1 MSYAQENGYTPL
13 SFDEIMS
20 SLREGLNTQMGTS
33 YTAESFVGTGWYK
46 FFYSPAQKIL
56 EGQTK
61 LSEVFQKLQEYIALT
76 NEAISRPSV
85 SFPGIIDALAG
96 DGWVA
101 SVKPPNNTDAGKI
114 FVCVDVDTA
123 GPTYAAQKLAINTLL
138 SKYVAGGIVSQG
150 DQTSAIVITNGQ
162 SFDFKFSVPD
172 EIPVLLRLTAV
183 ESENNKL
190 AVPDDEDL
198 RQAIFDK
205 VTAKYRLGLNFEP
218 QTYFTETDA
227 PWAASMVLEWS
238 DDDGSNWNDD
248 VYDAAFEDL
257 FTFGLED
264 IEVVVS

>member
-13 SFDEIMS
+13 SFDEVMS
-20 SLREGLNTQMGTS
+20 SLREGLNAQMGTS

-46 FFYSPAQKIL
+46 FFYSPAQKIV

-61 LSEVFQKLQEYIALT
+61 LAEVFQKLQQYIALT

-85 SFPGIIDALAG
+85 SFPGIVDALAG

-101 SVKPPNNTDAGKI
+101 SVKPPENADAGKI
-114 FVCVDVDTA
+114 YVCVDVDDS

-150 DQTSAIVITNGQ
+150 TETSAIVISNGQ
-162 SFDFKFSVPD
+162 SFDYKFALPD
-172 EIPVLLRLTAV
+172 KTPILLRLTAV
-183 ESENNKL
+183 ESENNNL
-190 AVPDDEDL
+190 AIPDDEDL
-198 RQAIFDK
+198 REAIFDK
-205 VTAKYRLGLNFEP
+205 VNAKYRLGRNFEP

-227 PWAASMVLEWS
+227 PWAESLLMEYS
-238 DDDGSNWNDD
+238 FDDGANWDD
-248 VYDAAFEDL
+248 TVYDAAFDEL

>member
-13 SFDEIMS
+13 SFDEVMS
-20 SLREGLNTQMGTS
+20 ALRVGLNTQMGTS
-33 YTAESFVGTGWYK
+33 YTPESFVGTGWFK
-46 FFYSPAQKIL
+46 FFYSPAQKIV

-61 LSEVFQKLQEYIALT
+61 LSEVFQKLQQYIALT

-85 SFPGIIDALAG
+85 SFPGIVEALAK

-138 SKYVAGGIVSQG
+138 SKYVAGGIVTQG
-150 DQTSAIVITNGQ
+150 DQTSAIVISNGQ
-162 SFDFKFSVPD
+162 SFDYKFAVPD
-172 EIPVLLRLTAV
+172 ETPILLRLTAV
-183 ESENNKL
+183 ESENNNL
-190 AVPDDEDL
+190 AVPNDEDL
-198 RQAIFDK
+198 REAIFDK
-205 VTAKYRLGLNFEP
+205 VNAKYKLGLNFEP

-227 PWAASMVLEWS
+227 PWAASLLMEYS
-238 DDDGSNWNDD
+238 DDDGATWEDA
-248 VYDAAFEDL
+248 VFDAAFDDL